1 MITKESENQQF
12 LSQMEGYVREER
24 VSNRLELLRAQR
36 GADRLLQEIVRYLLN
51 TDIKTDDEFFD
62 LS

>member
-1 MITKESENQQF
+1 MITKESENQHF